1 MRSRLIAMIFE
12 KEGEASRVYE
22 ALHRMRGSSLLGLE
36 NAAAVTKDGHGN
48 LAVTQK
54 RELSPTGVVQDDN
67 LTRLT
72 TALLFGEPPDEMLQS
87 LARKGFDV
95 RFREQVARAMANCSS
110 AFLILMPQDS
120 QVDRDR
126 LLGILKLFK
135 GIVFETTLPQ
145 EAEAALAEGW
155 EA

>member
-22 ALHRMRGSSLLGLE
+22 ALQRMRGSSLLGLE

-54 RELSPTGVVQDDN
+54 RELSPTGVVQHHD
-67 LTRLT
+67 LTSLT
-72 TALLFGEPPDEMLQS
+72 IALLFGEPPDDMLQS

-95 RFREQVARAMANCSS
+95 RFREQVVRAMANHSS
-110 AFLILMPQDS
+110 ALIILMSQDS
-120 QVDRDR
+120 QVDRGQ
-126 LLGILKLFK
+126 LLSILKLFK
-135 GIVFETTLPQ
+135 GKVYETTLPQ
-145 EAEAALAEGW
+145 EVEAALAKGW